1 MAGGSL
7 TRSDIEAWSTEHLD
21 TAATHWTSTAQAWEE
36 HFTTIHNGMLRPG
49 GTTWEGAGADAAA
62 ERSWADLVTVRGV
75 ADALHSASGHATNG
89 SGDVAWAKRQALNAI
104 AEAEEDGFT
113 VGQDFSVKD
122 TSMPS
127 LLLGS
132 EDRQSKAKEHAHAI
146 QAAVQQLVDADKQAA
161 DRTQGALSPLNG
173 LTFPGQDGGQHDPTV
188 KAVDYH
194 PGEKSGDNSDGNSGE
209 KPSGSTDPNGL
220 AALLLPPE
228 KPGGAT
234 PPKLGE
240 KPPANAMD
248 LIEQARRDAAAKPAD
263 SKTSDSSGLGSLLGT
278 DDSLE
283 RKPGDPAATG
293 LPPVLSQLSPAP
305 DRATIDRQQAKVAA
319 AEQTLTAAQAKADA
333 SARDAIVLGPGA
345 GPSRDS
351 TDALGQAVFDARRDL
366 TEQRQILVELNAS
379 AAAHGDLQVSVP
391 QLPENAE
398 VQASTPVPRESFM
411 DAQRWSNHTVHE
423 LTGGLV
429 PDLFQDHHTATHW
442 SEATPAERAQLIAD
456 AAGMVPLPGMKVG
469 AEGLEH
475 LAGPAVEALAHDAP
489 SVVAHGA
496 PPVVAHELHGGGE
509 QGGTAHAGDI
519 PVSGDHGVIGHGGDV
534 APVQLDLTTDHARAL
549 GMDPATGGF
558 RAAESE
564 TGLRVERE
572 LGVDLSRA
580 GRGDAHDWVDAG
592 GRTYD
597 AVGNFPSK
605 FFDSQWPNLQGRI
618 LDHLE
623 KAEIVP
629 VDVSQTAAQ
638 REVVR
643 EFVQGLRNPNVVI
656 VGGK

>member
-1 MAGGSL
+1 MPAAAGSSL
-7 TRSDIEAWSTEHLD
+7 TRADVEAWSTEDLE
-21 TAATHWTSTAQAWEE
+21 TAAAQWTSTAQSWED
-36 HFTTIHNGMLRPG
+36 HFITIHTGMLRPG
-49 GTTWEGAGADAAA
+49 GSVWEGAGADAAA
-62 ERSWADLVTVRGV
+62 ESSWGDLVKVRGV
-75 ADALHSASGHATNG
+75 ASVLRTAGGFARTGAD
-89 SGDVAWAKRQALNAI
+89 DVAWAKRQALNAI

-122 TSMPS
+122 KTAGVLVREPAA
-127 LLLGS
+127 
-132 EDRQSKAKEHAHAI
+132 RRSKATEHAHDI
-146 QAAVQQLVDADKQAA
+146 QAAVQRLVSIDQHVGA
-161 DRTQGALSPLNG
+161 RIEGALSPLG
-173 LTFPGQDGGQHDPTV
+173 GFGFPEDGGKADPTV
-188 KAVDYH
+188 RMVDNRV
-194 PGEKSGDNSDGNSGE
+194 EKSGDGKDQ
-209 KPSGSTDPNGL
+209 
-220 AALLLPPE
+220 
-228 KPGGAT
+228 PG
-234 PPKLGE
+234 
-240 KPPANAMD
+240 
-248 LIEQARRDAAAKPAD
+248 AKPAGPRPPTLDDMFGPAADGPTGLIGPFAVPKEVADAAKHPDGKPPD
-263 SKTSDSSGLGSLLGT
+263 SNTRDPSGLGSLLGV

-283 RKPGDPAATG
+283 RKPGDPAGSG

-305 DRATIDRQQAKVAA
+305 DRATIDRQQAKVVA
-319 AEQTLTAAQAKADA
+319 AERALTAAQAKADA
-333 SARDAIVLGPGA
+333 SASDAIVLGPGA

-366 TEQRQILVELNAS
+366 TEQRQILIDLNAA
-379 AAAHGDLQVSVP
+379 AAAHGEPQVP
-391 QLPENAE
+391 IPRLPENAE
-398 VQASTPVPRESFM
+398 VQAPTPVPRESFM
-411 DAQRWSNHTVHE
+411 DAQRWTNHYLHE
-423 LTGGLV
+423 ATGGLV
-429 PDLFQDHHTATHW
+429 PDLFQDQHTATHW
-442 SEATPAERAQLIAD
+442 SEASPVERAQLIAD
-456 AAGMVPLPGMKVG
+456 AAGLVPLPGMKLG

-475 LAGPAVEALAHDAP
+475 LAGPAVEALGHDAP

-496 PPVVAHELHGGGE
+496 PPVVTHELPVGGE
-509 QGGTAHAGDI
+509 HGGTAHAGEV
-519 PVSGDHGVIGHGGDV
+519 PVSGDHGVIGHGGDA

-629 VDVSQTAAQ
+629 VDVSQFTAAQ